1 MPTIPYTDWQ
11 LEASYVVAIP
21 WAEGRDDNVDLD
33 FTLKLAAGE
42 TIAAA
47 SAELWRLPA
56 IGEDDAALLGSATSA
71 GVTTASYLPAATVI
85 DGVVVRQRVAGLAR
99 GRVYRLRFWIG
110 PAGNRRD
117 QSVIID
123 VARA

>member
-11 LEASYVVAIP
+11 LDATDVAAIP

-71 GVTTASYLPAATVI
+71 GVTTASYLPAATVV
-85 DGVVVRQRVAGLAR
+85 DGVVVRQRVAGLAGAGSTGCGSGSAR
-99 GRVYRLRFWIG
+99 
-110 PAGNRRD
+110 PATAATSR
-117 QSVIID
+117 S
-123 VARA
+123 